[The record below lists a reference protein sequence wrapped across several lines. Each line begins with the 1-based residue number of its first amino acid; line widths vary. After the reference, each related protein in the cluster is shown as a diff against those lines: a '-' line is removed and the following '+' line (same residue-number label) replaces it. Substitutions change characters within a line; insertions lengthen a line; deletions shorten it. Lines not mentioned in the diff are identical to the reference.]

1 MPEILRKV
9 SIEFWNSISI
19 DKLTAVMKAYIPKPS
34 PCPIPVNMPLA
45 RLPDIVFRITRTKDG
60 PGDIAPSVRARDN
73 ASHCVTFIV
82 IVLLLFSVCYIFGLK
97 QYLGA
102 NSSIYVVVCK
112 FIN

>member
-1 MPEILRKV
+1 M
-9 SIEFWNSISI
+9 
-19 DKLTAVMKAYIPKPS
+19 
-34 PCPIPVNMPLA
+34 PVNMPLA
-45 RLPDIVFRITRTKDG
+45 RLPDIVFRITRAKDG

-82 IVLLLFSVCYIFGLK
+82 IVLLLFSVCYTFEFK

-102 NSSIYVVVCK
+102 NTLSYVVTMG